1 MPLRDLCYKLPVSRF
16 YGGPNVISLLF
27 ALMTIAIILAW
38 RDRWRLSYMVFAVA
52 LVMSIYWLD
61 YHATSPLTIRL

>member
-1 MPLRDLCYKLPVSRF
+1 M
-16 YGGPNVISLLF
+16 ISLLF

-38 RDRWRLSYMVFAVA
+38 RDRWRLSYVVFALA

-61 YHATSPLTIRL
+61 YHATSPLTIKL